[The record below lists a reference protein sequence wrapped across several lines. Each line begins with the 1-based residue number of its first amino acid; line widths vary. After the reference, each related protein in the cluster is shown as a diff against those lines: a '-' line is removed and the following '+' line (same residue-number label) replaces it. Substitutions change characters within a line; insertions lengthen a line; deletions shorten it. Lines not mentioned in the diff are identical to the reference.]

1 MRQFCTHGE
10 RSIVYVRSA
19 PRRRR
24 FPPKTRPRFGGAFFV
39 PIFARKS
46 VQQVPQLRSLAMHW
60 TKELAYLITPKSGP
74 MRRMGTLLDANRAIS
89 EDIPKSFLKRH
100 HWFSAGALLVRAS
113 VTGADSDIKRA
124 TDELLKAVEREGW
137 MNRDLSPLIL
147 RRVPI
152 KQFE

>member
-1 MRQFCTHGE
+1 
-10 RSIVYVRSA
+10 
-19 PRRRR
+19 
-24 FPPKTRPRFGGAFFV
+24 V